1 MQASRIRRE
10 SRPLRVRDRL
20 RPAIRAAGAA
30 LGTVLVAAWA
40 TGCGHRAT
48 KAECEE
54 IFTRSA
60 ELALAQKDVRERTEV
75 DKQVEQAR
83 VTKGDKLITEC
94 MGRRITEDAMEC
106 VRRSESP
113 QGLEACLD

>member
-1 MQASRIRRE
+1 MQASRIRPE
-10 SRPLRVRDRL
+10 SRPLRIRDSL
-20 RPAIRAAGAA
+20 RPARRATAAA
-30 LGTVLVAAWA
+30 LGLLFLAL

-48 KAECEE
+48 QAECEE

-60 ELALAQKDVRERTEV
+60 ELTLKLKDVHERAEV

-106 VRRSESP
+106 VRRAESVP
-113 QGLEACLD
+113 EFEACLD